1 MKLPTNRPST
11 DECSPYY
18 FTYIQL
24 VPEGDIVATLR
35 AQHAQLHE
43 LLRHTSDADASAS
56 PAPGEWSIKQ
66 AIAHLS
72 DTERLFSFRALWF
85 ARGERSELPGMEP
98 DPWVAI
104 ADSNS
109 RTLDDLLME
118 FDQVR
123 AASISLFANLDAAAW
138 QRRGMASGAGISVR
152 ALAWIIAGH
161 ELHHN
166 RSLREDYLVRLGR
179 DTQIV

>member
-1 MKLPTNRPST
+1 MSQCSSRPDA

-18 FTYIQL
+18 FTYTQL
-24 VPEGDIVATLR
+24 VPDGDIIHTLQTQHADIHATLK
-35 AQHAQLHE
+35 
-43 LLRHTSDADASAS
+43 HTSDAKASEY

-66 AIAHLS
+66 VIAHLS

-85 ARGERSELPGMEP
+85 ARGEQAALPGMEP
-98 DPWVAI
+98 NPWVAI
-104 ADSNS
+104 TDANARAVDK
-109 RTLDDLLME
+109 LLAE

-123 AASISLFANLDAAAW
+123 AATVSLFANLDPPAW
-138 QRRGMASGAGISVR
+138 QRRGTASDNLISVR

-166 RSLREDYLVRLGR
+166 RSLREAYLEKHARRG
-179 DTQIV
+179 

>member
-1 MKLPTNRPST
+1 MSRSFSRPAE

-18 FTYIQL
+18 FTYINL
-24 VPEGDIVATLR
+24 VPEGDIVQTLQS
-35 AQHAQLHE
+35 QHADIHT
-43 LLRHTSDADASAS
+43 LLNNTTEVSASAQ

-66 AIAHLS
+66 VVAHLS
-72 DTERLFSFRALWF
+72 DAERLFSFRALWF
-85 ARGERSELPGMEP
+85 ARGEQAALPGMEP

-104 ADSNS
+104 TDANARPLS
-109 RTLDDLLME
+109 DLLAE

-123 AASISLFANLDAAAW
+123 AASLSLFANLDEAAW
-138 QRRGMASGAGISVR
+138 LRRGLASGNIVSVR

-166 RSLREDYLVRLGR
+166 RSLREQYL
-179 DTQIV
+179 